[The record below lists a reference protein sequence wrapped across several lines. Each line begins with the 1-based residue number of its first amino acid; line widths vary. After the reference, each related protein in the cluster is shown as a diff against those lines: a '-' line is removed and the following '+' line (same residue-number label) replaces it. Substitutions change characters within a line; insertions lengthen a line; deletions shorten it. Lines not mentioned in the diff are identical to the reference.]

1 MDASKHA
8 LRSLALLSII
18 ALSCGLAPATNALA
32 ASPPAHAAAA
42 GKASAVD
49 TRMAMRKLW
58 EDHITY
64 TRNYIISALGGLPDA
79 DAVAARLMKNQ
90 EDIGNAI
97 KPYYGDAAGDKLTAL
112 LKEHIQQA
120 GVVVG
125 AAKAGDK
132 AKLAAE
138 QAKWSANG
146 KQIADFLAG
155 ANPNWKKAELESM
168 LQKHLDL
175 TTGEVVGRL
184 NKDWAADQRSYDAG
198 HEHMLMFADIL
209 TTGIAKQFPA
219 KFKP

>member
-1 MDASKHA
+1 MDEHPSQLH
-8 LRSLALLSII
+8 LRRLALLP
-18 ALSCGLAPATNALA
+18 LLAIALA
-32 ASPPAHAAAA
+32 AMPTPAARANPAHAAAA
-42 GKASAVD
+42 SKASAVE

-64 TRNYIISALGGLPDA
+64 TRNYIVSALGGLGDA

-90 EDIGNAI
+90 EEIGNAI
-97 KPYYGDAAGDKLTAL
+97 KPYYGDAAGAKLTAL
-112 LKEHIQQA
+112 LKEHIKQA
-120 GVVVG
+120 AAVVA
-125 AAKAGDK
+125 AAKGGDP

-146 KQIADFLAG
+146 KEIAAFLAG

-184 NKDWAADQRSYDAG
+184 HKDWAADQRAYDAG
-198 HEHMLMFADIL
+198 HAHMLMFADML
-209 TTGIAKQFPA
+209 TNGIARQFPNR
-219 KFKP
+219 FN